1 MRKMQQVSTSHF
13 SNSVNEIQRKSR
25 QKNQRE
31 TELDVTSVVPG
42 VWTDDYSVGFFNFA
56 YFIFLRHV
64 KKCFLKSHCW
74 RNQPLGWGGVKRK
87 NKTKTPL
94 LISAVS
100 GVR

>member
-42 VWTDDYSVGFFNFA
+42 VWTDDYSAGFF
-56 YFIFLRHV
+56 
-64 KKCFLKSHCW
+64 
-74 RNQPLGWGGVKRK
+74 
-87 NKTKTPL
+87 
-94 LISAVS
+94 
-100 GVR
+100 